1 MQNYHLLST
10 IPCVKKLRNENE
22 NENAPAP
29 RIAEMPRKSTNVH
42 RMHLPYLQWQKAAQK
57 AFKTQIREDN
67 DEYIVGMHVSSN
79 DEVRQVGV
87 FKVMRLKEHGEYR
100 DFIGM
105 LNHTRVC
112 VHTFQNLL
120 NSLGLKETSEEFNI
134 M

>member
-1 MQNYHLLST
+1 MLD
-10 IPCVKKLRNENE
+10 C
-22 NENAPAP
+22 
-29 RIAEMPRKSTNVH
+29 KSNTTERVQEG
-42 RMHLPYLQWQKAAQK
+42 R
-57 AFKTQIREDN
+57 DN

-87 FKVMRLKEHGEYR
+87 FKVMRLKEHGESH

-105 LNHTRVC
+105 LKHTRVH
-112 VHTFQNLL
+112 VHNFQNLL